1 MNKELLDQIP
11 REERPF
17 ASNLDSLIED
27 MQPSQAFQWELENQL
42 MEKASSTWR
51 PAPGWFAKILIP
63 VGWTIAVI
71 GGVFLLNWVLGSLI
85 PQAPPAAGTTET
97 REVSFAESVRAGD
110 SCAAPLA
117 LTHGFGVFLTN
128 LDKTGFVALDAEKA
142 IGELRSFA
150 WSPDGKRLALVGNS
164 MGSGN
169 IYLTDSSGTQPQPIL
184 PNGELGYLM
193 DAAWSRDGTRFAMW
207 SSQNNRVLYVMN
219 ADGTDLVE
227 NQLNVQ
233 ILGAPQFWPD
243 GSRIVFYAADQ
254 NSTGLFE
261 MMLIDSS
268 VALINSSV
276 EGASSF
282 TFSPDGSSLAYM
294 EYDRELGEA
303 RLVLEELTMP
313 ELTILGTLPV
323 PKGSG
328 SSVPE
333 TANLSWSA
341 DGKYLVFDFGRSPG
355 DRAIYLANADGTG
368 LLKIADSAYAPSISA
383 DGKCLAYIGED
394 QVFVMDLTDVSSG
407 SKTSDSLLLAELP
420 TGRGTPNFK
429 LDKLQWGQR

>member
-1 MNKELLDQIP
+1 MNKELLNQIP
-11 REERPF
+11 MEEQPL
-17 ASNLDSLIED
+17 ASNLNSLIED

-42 MEKASSTWR
+42 MEKASSTR
-51 PAPGWFAKILIP
+51 PASGWFASILIP
-63 VGWTIAVI
+63 AGWAIAI
-71 GGVFLLNWVLGSLI
+71 SGGVFLLNWVLGSLV
-85 PQAPPAAGTTET
+85 PDAPPAAGTTET

-193 DAAWSRDGTRFAMW
+193 DAAWSRDGTRIAMW

-219 ADGTDLVE
+219 ADGTNLVE
-227 NQLNVQ
+227 NQLNLQ

-243 GSRIVFYAADQ
+243 GSRIVFYGADQ

-268 VALINSSV
+268 VALINSSL

-294 EYDRELGEA
+294 QYDRELGES
-303 RLVLEELTMP
+303 RLVLEELTMR
-313 ELTILGTLPV
+313 ELTILVTLPV

-355 DRAIYLANADGTG
+355 DRAIYLASTEGTG
-368 LLKIADSAYAPSISA
+368 LIKMADSAYAPSISA
-383 DGKCLAYIGED
+383 DGKCLAYISED
-394 QVFVMDLTDVSSG
+394 QVFLMDLTDVSLG
-407 SKTSDSLLLAELP
+407 ATTPTPMLLAELP

>member
-1 MNKELLDQIP
+1 MNKELRNQIP
-11 REERPF
+11 MEERPF

-42 MEKASSTWR
+42 MEKASSTRR

-63 VGWTIAVI
+63 VGWTIAVV
-71 GGVFLLNWVLGSLI
+71 GGVFLLNWVLGSLV
-85 PQAPPAAGTTET
+85 PQAPPPAGIIET

-110 SCAAPLA
+110 RCAAPLA

-128 LDKTGFVALDAEKA
+128 LDKTGFVALDEEKTM
-142 IGELRSFA
+142 GELRSLA

-207 SSQNNRVLYVMN
+207 SSQNNRVLYVIN
-219 ADGTDLVE
+219 ADGTDLVGK
-227 NQLNVQ
+227 QLNVQ

-243 GSRIVFYAADQ
+243 GSRIVFYGADQ

-261 MMLIDSS
+261 ITLTNSE
-268 VALINSSV
+268 VVLINPSMA
-276 EGASSF
+276 GASSY

-294 EYDRELGEA
+294 EYDHELGEA
-303 RLVLEELTMP
+303 RLVLEELTMR

-355 DRAIYLANADGTG
+355 DRAIYLASTEGTR
-368 LLKIADSAYAPSISA
+368 LIKMADSAYAPSISA
-383 DGKCLAYIGED
+383 DGKCLAYISEH
-394 QVFVMDLTDVSSG
+394 QVFLIDLTGVSLG
-407 SKTSDSLLLAELP
+407 ATTPTPMLLAELL

-429 LDKLQWGQR
+429 QDKLQWGQK